1 MWISRYADEESMD
14 SITDDGILAFCEE
27 LGIDSQ
33 DPVILALSWT
43 MEAAAMC
50 DFTRTEFVRGFEKL
64 NCVTMDDLRA
74 KLPFLRAKL
83 RDPTE
88 FTLIYSV
95 RRHLTSSLCIYW
107 RCGG

>member
-1 MWISRYADEESMD
+1 MD

-33 DPVILALSWT
+33 DPVILVLSWI

-50 DFTRTEFVRGFEKL
+50 DFTRTEFIRGFEKL

-88 FTLIYSV
+88 FSLIYSV
-95 RRHLTSSLCIYW
+95 WRPITISLFLWLCE
-107 RCGG
+107 CS